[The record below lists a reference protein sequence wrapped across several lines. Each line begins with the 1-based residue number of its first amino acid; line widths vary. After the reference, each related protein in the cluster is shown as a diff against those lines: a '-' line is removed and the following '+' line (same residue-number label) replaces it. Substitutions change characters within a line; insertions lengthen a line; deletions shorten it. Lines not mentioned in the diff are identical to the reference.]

1 MRNVKYYA
9 NRHIYEYMSIH
20 VQYMDIWENIM
31 GYPIFTEEQISEFI
45 ETANE
50 MGIGPAMRYLG
61 YPKSY
66 HTAKK
71 FYIQR
76 SLDLPT
82 ANTLA
87 VMAKQLDIFY
97 KDKDKIIAA
106 QAVIDRAVEKL
117 YEDDLLSED
126 INKLSNAIH
135 KAIQTINL
143 IEGKSTNINE
153 NRSKDGTDLAIVD
166 MLNEAKIRNNLIKD
180 KIDIKNTLDHP
191 IDKIN

>member
-1 MRNVKYYA
+1 
-9 NRHIYEYMSIH
+9 
-20 VQYMDIWENIM
+20 M
-31 GYPIFTEEQISEFI
+31 GYPVFNEEQISEFI

-71 FYIQR
+71 FYVQR
-76 SLDLPT
+76 NLDMPT

-87 VMAKQLDIFY
+87 VMSKQLDVFY
-97 KDKDKIIAA
+97 RDNEKILAA
-106 QAVIDRAVEKL
+106 QAVIDRSVEKL
-117 YEDDLLSED
+117 YEDDLLADD

-166 MLNEAKIRNNLIKD
+166 MLNEAKARNNLIKD
-180 KIDIKNTLDHP
+180 NVISIQR
-191 IDKIN
+191 

>member
-1 MRNVKYYA
+1 
-9 NRHIYEYMSIH
+9 
-20 VQYMDIWENIM
+20 M
-31 GYPIFTEEQISEFI
+31 GYPVFTEEQVAEFI
-45 ETANE
+45 ECANE

-71 FYIQR
+71 FYVQR
-76 SLDLPT
+76 NLDMPT

-97 KDKDKIIAA
+97 TDREKVLAA
-106 QAVIDRAVEKL
+106 QAVIDRTVEAL
-117 YEDDLLSED
+117 YEDTLASDD
-126 INKLSNAIH
+126 ISKLSNALH

-166 MLNEAKIRNNLIKD
+166 MLNEAKMRNES
-180 KIDIKNTLDHP
+180 IKNTLVH
-191 IDKIN
+191 IDTTQNI

>member
-1 MRNVKYYA
+1 
-9 NRHIYEYMSIH
+9 
-20 VQYMDIWENIM
+20 M
-31 GYPIFTEEQISEFI
+31 GYPVFNEEQISEFI

-50 MGIGPAMRYLG
+50 MGIGPAMRYLS

-71 FYIQR
+71 FYMQR
-76 SLDLPT
+76 NLDMPT

-87 VMAKQLDIFY
+87 VMTKQLDVFY
-97 KDKDKIIAA
+97 KDNEKILAA
-106 QAVIDRAVEKL
+106 QAVIDRSVEKL
-117 YEDDLLSED
+117 YEDDLLADD

-166 MLNEAKIRNNLIKD
+166 MLNEAKARNESIKGSLVNNLIKD
-180 KIDIKNTLDHP
+180 NI
-191 IDKIN
+191 KIN

>member
-1 MRNVKYYA
+1 
-9 NRHIYEYMSIH
+9 
-20 VQYMDIWENIM
+20 M
-31 GYPIFTEEQISEFI
+31 GYPVFNEEQISEFI
-45 ETANE
+45 ECANE
-50 MGIGPAMRYLG
+50 MGIGPAMRYLS

-71 FYIQR
+71 FYMQR
-76 SLDLPT
+76 NLDMPT

-87 VMAKQLDIFY
+87 VMSKQLDVFY
-97 KDKDKIIAA
+97 RDNEKILAA
-106 QAVIDRAVEKL
+106 QAVIDRSVEKL
-117 YEDDLLSED
+117 YEDDLLADD

-166 MLNEAKIRNNLIKD
+166 MLNEAKARNNLIKD
-180 KIDIKNTLDHP
+180 NVVSIQR
-191 IDKIN
+191 

>member
-1 MRNVKYYA
+1 
-9 NRHIYEYMSIH
+9 
-20 VQYMDIWENIM
+20 
-31 GYPIFTEEQISEFI
+31 
-45 ETANE
+45 
-50 MGIGPAMRYLG
+50 MGIGPAMRTLG

-71 FYIQR
+71 FYVQR
-76 SLDLPT
+76 NIDMPT

-97 KDKDKIIAA
+97 SDKEKVLAA
-106 QAVIDRAVEKL
+106 QAVLDRSIEKL
-117 YEDDLLSED
+117 YEDDLLAED

-153 NRSKDGTDLAIVD
+153 NRSKDGSDLAIID
-166 MLNEAKIRNNLIKD
+166 MLNEAKIRNESIKD
-180 KIDIKNTLDHP
+180 NLRVIHN
-191 IDKIN
+191 

>member
-1 MRNVKYYA
+1 
-9 NRHIYEYMSIH
+9 
-20 VQYMDIWENIM
+20 M
-31 GYPIFTEEQISEFI
+31 GYPVFTEEQVSEFI
-45 ETANE
+45 NTANE
-50 MGIGPAMRYLG
+50 MGIGPAMRYLQ

-76 SLDLPT
+76 NLDMPT
-82 ANTLA
+82 SNTLA
-87 VMAKQLDIFY
+87 QMSKNLDIFY
-97 KDKDKIIAA
+97 KDKEKVLAA

-117 YEDDLLSED
+117 YEEDLLAED

-166 MLNEAKIRNNLIKD
+166 ILNEAKARNNLIKD
-180 KIDIKNTLDHP
+180 SLDHP
-191 IDKIN
+191 ISN

>member
-1 MRNVKYYA
+1 
-9 NRHIYEYMSIH
+9 
-20 VQYMDIWENIM
+20 M
-31 GYPIFTEEQISEFI
+31 GYPVFTEEQVSEFI
-45 ETANE
+45 ECANE

-71 FYIQR
+71 FYVQR
-76 SLDLPT
+76 NLDMPT

-87 VMAKQLDIFY
+87 VMSKQLDIFY
-97 KDKDKIIAA
+97 NDKEKVLAA
-106 QAVIDRAVEKL
+106 QAVIDRAVEAL
-117 YEDDLLSED
+117 YEADLLSED

-153 NRSKDGTDLAIVD
+153 NRSKDGSDLAIID
-166 MLNEAKIRNNLIKD
+166 MLNEAKIRNES
-180 KIDIKNTLDHP
+180 IKNSLKV
-191 IDKIN
+191 IQN

>member
-1 MRNVKYYA
+1 MRNVNMYTNYA
-9 NRHIYEYMSIH
+9 YIWIYVKGE
-20 VQYMDIWENIM
+20 IM
-31 GYPIFTEEQISEFI
+31 GYPTFTEEQISEFI

-61 YPKSY
+61 FPKSY

-71 FYIQR
+71 FYVQR
-76 SLDLPT
+76 NLDMPS

-87 VMAKQLDIFY
+87 VMSKQLDIFY

-106 QAVIDRAVEKL
+106 QAIIDRAVEKL
-117 YEDDLLSED
+117 YEEELLAED

-166 MLNEAKIRNNLIKD
+166 MLNEAKARNELIKS
-180 KIDIKNTLDHP
+180 NLGTPH
-191 IDKIN
+191 

>member
-1 MRNVKYYA
+1 M
-9 NRHIYEYMSIH
+9 
-20 VQYMDIWENIM
+20 M
-31 GYPIFTEEQISEFI
+31 GYPTFTEEQISEFI

-50 MGIGPAMRYLG
+50 MGIGPAMRYLS

-71 FYIQR
+71 FYMQR
-76 SLDLPT
+76 NLDMPT

-87 VMAKQLDIFY
+87 IMTKNIDIFY
-97 KDKDKIIAA
+97 KDNEKVLAA
-106 QAVIDRAVEKL
+106 QAVIDRSVEKL
-117 YEDDLLSED
+117 YEDDLLADD

-166 MLNEAKIRNNLIKD
+166 MLNEAKARNNLIKD
-180 KIDIKNTLDHP
+180 NIKID
-191 IDKIN
+191 

>member
-1 MRNVKYYA
+1 
-9 NRHIYEYMSIH
+9 
-20 VQYMDIWENIM
+20 M
-31 GYPIFTEEQISEFI
+31 GYPVFTEEQVAEFI

-71 FYIQR
+71 FYVQR
-76 SLDLPT
+76 NIDMPT

-97 KDKDKIIAA
+97 TDKEKVLAA
-106 QAVIDRAVEKL
+106 QAVIDRTVEAL
-117 YEDDLLSED
+117 YEDTLASDD
-126 INKLSNAIH
+126 ISKLSNALH

-153 NRSKDGTDLAIVD
+153 NRSKDGQDLAIID
-166 MLNEAKIRNNLIKD
+166 MLNEAKARNENIKS
-180 KIDIKNTLDHP
+180 TLVRDTTQN
-191 IDKIN
+191 I

>member
-1 MRNVKYYA
+1 
-9 NRHIYEYMSIH
+9 
-20 VQYMDIWENIM
+20 M
-31 GYPIFTEEQISEFI
+31 GYPVFNEDQISEFI
-45 ETANE
+45 ECANE
-50 MGIGPAMRYLG
+50 MGIGPAMRYLS

-71 FYIQR
+71 FYVQR
-76 SLDLPT
+76 NLDMPT

-87 VMAKQLDIFY
+87 VMSKQLDVFY
-97 KDKDKIIAA
+97 RDNEKILAA
-106 QAVIDRAVEKL
+106 QAVIDRSVEKL
-117 YEDDLLSED
+117 YEDDLLADD

-166 MLNEAKIRNNLIKD
+166 MLNEAKARNNLIKD
-180 KIDIKNTLDHP
+180 NIKID
-191 IDKIN
+191 

>member
-1 MRNVKYYA
+1 
-9 NRHIYEYMSIH
+9 
-20 VQYMDIWENIM
+20 M
-31 GYPIFTEEQISEFI
+31 GYPVFTDEQISEFI

-71 FYIQR
+71 FYVQR
-76 SLDLPT
+76 NIDMPT

-97 KDKDKIIAA
+97 TDKEKVLAA
-106 QAVIDRAVEKL
+106 QAVIDRTVEAL
-117 YEDDLLSED
+117 YEDTLVSDD
-126 INKLSNAIH
+126 ISKLSNALH

-166 MLNEAKIRNNLIKD
+166 MLNEAKIRNES
-180 KIDIKNTLDHP
+180 IKNTL
-191 IDKIN
+191 KVIN

>member
-1 MRNVKYYA
+1 
-9 NRHIYEYMSIH
+9 
-20 VQYMDIWENIM
+20 M
-31 GYPIFTEEQISEFI
+31 GYPVFNEEQISEFI

-50 MGIGPAMRYLG
+50 MGIGPAMRYLS

-76 SLDLPT
+76 NLDMPT

-87 VMAKQLDIFY
+87 VMSKQLDVFY
-97 KDKDKIIAA
+97 RDKEKILAA
-106 QAVIDRAVEKL
+106 QAVIDRSVEKL
-117 YEDDLLSED
+117 YEDDLLADD

-166 MLNEAKIRNNLIKD
+166 MLNEAKARNNLIKD
-180 KIDIKNTLDHP
+180 NVVSIQR
-191 IDKIN
+191 

>member
-1 MRNVKYYA
+1 
-9 NRHIYEYMSIH
+9 
-20 VQYMDIWENIM
+20 M
-31 GYPIFTEEQISEFI
+31 GYPTFTEEQISEFI
-45 ETANE
+45 ELANE

-76 SLDLPT
+76 NLDTPT
-82 ANTLA
+82 ANSLA
-87 VMAKQLDIFY
+87 VMSKQLDIFY
-97 KDKDKIIAA
+97 TDKEKVLAA
-106 QAVIDRAVEKL
+106 QAVIDRSVEKL
-117 YEDDLLSED
+117 YEDDLLADD
-126 INKLSNAIH
+126 ISKLSNSIH

-166 MLNEAKIRNNLIKD
+166 MLNEAKMRSNKIKE
-180 KIDIKNTLDHP
+180 TLDHP
-191 IDKIN
+191 N

>member
-1 MRNVKYYA
+1 MA
-9 NRHIYEYMSIH
+9 
-20 VQYMDIWENIM
+20 
-31 GYPIFTEEQISEFI
+31 YPSYSDEQITEFI

-50 MGIGPAMRYLG
+50 MGIGPSMRYLG

-71 FYIQR
+71 FYMQR
-76 SLDLPT
+76 NIDMPT

-87 VMAKQLDIFY
+87 VMTKQLDIFY
-97 KDKDKIIAA
+97 TDKEKVLAA
-106 QAVIDRAVEKL
+106 QAVIDRSVEKL
-117 YEDDLLSED
+117 YEEDLLAED
-126 INKLSNAIH
+126 INKLSNALH

-166 MLNEAKIRNNLIKD
+166 MLNEAKARSNSIKD
-180 KIDIKNTLDHP
+180 SLRVI
-191 IDKIN
+191 

>member
-1 MRNVKYYA
+1 
-9 NRHIYEYMSIH
+9 
-20 VQYMDIWENIM
+20 M
-31 GYPIFTEEQISEFI
+31 GYPVFTEEQISEFI

-50 MGIGPAMRYLG
+50 MGIGPAMRYLN

-71 FYIQR
+71 FYLQR
-76 SLDLPT
+76 NIDMPT
-82 ANTLA
+82 SNTLA
-87 VMAKQLDIFY
+87 IMSKNLDIFY
-97 KDKDKIIAA
+97 KDKEKILAA
-106 QAVIDRAVEKL
+106 QAVVDRAVEKL
-117 YEDDLLSED
+117 YEEDLLAED

-166 MLNEAKIRNNLIKD
+166 MLNEAKLRNESIKS
-180 KIDIKNTLDHP
+180 KIHLV
-191 IDKIN
+191 

>member
-1 MRNVKYYA
+1 
-9 NRHIYEYMSIH
+9 
-20 VQYMDIWENIM
+20 M
-31 GYPIFTEEQISEFI
+31 GYPVFNEDQISEFI
-45 ETANE
+45 ECANE

-71 FYIQR
+71 FYVQR
-76 SLDLPT
+76 NLDMPT
-82 ANTLA
+82 SNTLA
-87 VMAKQLDIFY
+87 AMTKNLDIFY
-97 KDKDKIIAA
+97 KDNEKILAA
-106 QAVIDRAVEKL
+106 QAVIDRSVEKL
-117 YEDDLLSED
+117 YEDDLLADD

-166 MLNEAKIRNNLIKD
+166 MLNEAKARNNLIKD
-180 KIDIKNTLDHP
+180 NVISIP
-191 IDKIN
+191 R